1 MRKLKVGFIG
11 LGHVAQACH
20 LPGMKT
26 CANTEAV
33 AGAELRKDLRESVC
47 SKWGIKPYENFQ
59 DMIRKEDLD
68 IACVTT
74 GPRFSPAVTE
84 QVAEAGVNVLVEKPM
99 AFTLEE
105 ARSMIDRCSR
115 HSVKL
120 FYGESFRFFPT
131 CSKAKEMID
140 AGQLGDVSL
149 ILETFVGGSG
159 AKNYEEYGIYPSGA
173 PGAGPMGLTD
183 HGIHLVD
190 LFRWFTSSEVEGVF
204 GRGNR
209 AGQPPATEFL
219 TMKSAGGAIGQFV
232 CNEATYS
239 SDLPGEGIFSWGPYE
254 SAGGPAWD
262 PHPVN
267 LRIHGTEGAL
277 RVYPYPNKLFYFRE
291 DEQKEIKVMD
301 RPHPAQFGLQ
311 MDSFAQSIL
320 SDETP
325 EVTGEDGF
333 RALQIILA
341 AYESFERLRIIPT

>member
-1 MRKLKVGFIG
+1 MNKLKVGFIG

-20 LPGMKT
+20 LPGMRT
-26 CANTEAV
+26 SANAEVV

-47 SKWGIKPYENFQ
+47 DRWRIKPYEDFQ

-74 GPRFSPAVTE
+74 GPKFSPAVTE

-105 ARSMIDRCSR
+105 ARSMIDICDR
-115 HSVKL
+115 HGVKL

-131 CSKAKEMID
+131 CRRAKEMID
-140 AGQLGDVSL
+140 AGQLGDVSTVIE
-149 ILETFVGGSG
+149 ILVGGSG
-159 AKNYEEYGIYPSGA
+159 AKDYEAYNIYPTGA

-190 LFRWFTSSEVEGVF
+190 LFRWFTSSEVEWVF

-209 AGQPPATEFL
+209 AGDPPATELL
-219 TMKSAGGAIGQFV
+219 TMKSAGGAFGQFV
-232 CNEATYS
+232 SNEATHY
-239 SDLPGEGIFSWGPYE
+239 SDLPGEGVFSWGPYE
-254 SAGGPAWD
+254 SDGGPAWD

-267 LRIHGTEGAL
+267 LRVHGTEGAL

-291 DEQKEIKVMD
+291 NEQRQMKVMD
-301 RPHPAQFGLQ
+301 CPHPAQFGLQ
-311 MDSFAQSIL
+311 MDSFARSVL
-320 SDETP
+320 NDEAP
-325 EVTGEDGF
+325 EVTGEDGY

-341 AYESFERLRIIPT
+341 AYDSFEQLRIISI